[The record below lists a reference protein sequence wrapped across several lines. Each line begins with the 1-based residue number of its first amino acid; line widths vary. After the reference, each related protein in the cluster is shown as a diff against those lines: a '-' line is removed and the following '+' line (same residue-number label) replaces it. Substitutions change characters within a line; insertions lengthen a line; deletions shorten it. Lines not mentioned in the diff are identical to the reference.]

1 MTKTN
6 EKIHVL
12 ADESLGGIKREYVE
26 VDRKAKVGDLIVIT
40 ASDYEEREEIY
51 VAGHYGKV
59 VVEDDRF
66 AGEFRVDFNGVDNS
80 FVGDDGFWYVGRSA
94 NSEYRVL
101 EPTNIVHIDGERYE
115 MVDRKAEV
123 GEKVIHMDEGKS
135 EGRVTEVTDVG
146 VGMIDVIE
154 YEDSDGDITCG
165 FSHGCYRVIVP
176 AESSEEEPQP
186 SDPIDVIA
194 NLATRVAELERE
206 NKRIKE
212 DLGWNEMGP
221 GRIAELRN
229 ADSDIR
235 HDIATLEEKVEH
247 DHAENEEMHDHVYE
261 EMKRMKDEID
271 TLHKDNRRHG
281 EEIAQLDKG
290 VHTQSQRHLYH
301 QQEIERV
308 WERMDRIES
317 ETEALKYAAKETDG
331 KVAHLEADSDMRL
344 FTAEEDSPIDAP
356 LVFICRK
363 PGRFEVYQDGKRLRG
378 VMSVRINAK
387 VGEFATHE
395 IEYISGATEEE
406 RQ

>member
-26 VDRKAKVGDLIVIT
+26 VDRKSEVG
-40 ASDYEEREEIY
+40 ERII
-51 VAGHYGKV
+51 
-59 VVEDDRF
+59 VVEADCQ
-66 AGEFRVDFNGVDNS
+66 
-80 FVGDDGFWYVGRSA
+80 
-94 NSEYRVL
+94 SEYRNGDMSIVSRFVKDDSRFGYYAESILPNGQSIALYDREYNVL
-101 EPTNIVHIDGERYE
+101 EPTNVVHIDGERYE
-115 MVDRKAEV
+115 MVDRPPEIGGKVLRPSDGFFAEV
-123 GEKVIHMDEGKS
+123 VDFDVHYVHVPGA
-135 EGRVTEVTDVG
+135 RV
-146 VGMIDVIE
+146 
-154 YEDSDGDITCG
+154 YASDIC
-165 FSHGCYRVIVP
+165 VLVP

-235 HDIATLEEKVEH
+235 HDIAALEERV
-247 DHAENEEMHDHVYE
+247 DNDYE
-261 EMKRMKDEID
+261 EVDAWADSVNEKMSRLQDELD
-271 TLHKDNRRHG
+271 TLHKDSRRHG
-281 EEIAQLDKG
+281 EELARLDKG
-290 VHTQSQRHLYH
+290 VHAQSQRHLYR

-317 ETEALKYAAKETDG
+317 EMEALKYAAKETDG
-331 KVAHLEADSDMRL
+331 KVAHLEADM
-344 FTAEEDSPIDAP
+344 EESVPAAGGPFDAS
-356 LVFICRK
+356 LVFVQRK
-363 PGRFEVYQDGKRLRG
+363 KGDGFEVYQDGKRLRG
-378 VMSVRINAK
+378 IRRISIEAAA
-387 VGEFATHE
+387 GGFTAHT

>member
-26 VDRKAKVGDLIVIT
+26 VDRKAEVG
-40 ASDYEEREEIY
+40 ERII
-51 VAGHYGKV
+51 
-59 VVEDDRF
+59 VVEADCQ
-66 AGEFRVDFNGVDNS
+66 
-80 FVGDDGFWYVGRSA
+80 
-94 NSEYRVL
+94 SEYRNGDMAIVSRFVKDDSRFGYYAESILANGQSIALYDREYNVL
-101 EPTNIVHIDGERYE
+101 EPTNVVHIAGPDGTERYE
-115 MVDRKAEV
+115 MVDREAEV
-123 GEKVIHMDEGKS
+123 DEKIVIIAPDDGLSVDGDIGKIAT
-135 EGRVTEVTDVG
+135 VTEVFSEED
-146 VGMIDVIE
+146 IDASPMGWVKRSE
-154 YEDSDGDITCG
+154 YL
-165 FSHGCYRVIVP
+165 VLVP
-176 AESSEEEPQP
+176 VESSEEEPQP

-235 HDIATLEEKVEH
+235 HDIAALEEKVEH
-247 DHAENEEMHDHVYE
+247 DRAENVEMDDYVYE

-281 EEIAQLDKG
+281 EEL
-290 VHTQSQRHLYH
+290 
-301 QQEIERV
+301 
-308 WERMDRIES
+308 
-317 ETEALKYAAKETDG
+317 EALKYAAKETDG
-331 KVAHLEADSDMRL
+331 KVAHLEADIEKS
-344 FTAEEDSPIDAP
+344 FPATDAP

-363 PGRFEVYQDGKRLRG
+363 PGRFEVYQDGKKLHG

-395 IEYISGATEEE
+395 IEYISGTTKEE

>member
-26 VDRKAKVGDLIVIT
+26 VDRKAEKGEKIVIVNADVQSEDPYSNGDVFT
-40 ASDYEEREEIY
+40 IGESWSRGDGLTECGRLIFRRE
-51 VAGHYGKV
+51 H
-59 VVEDDRF
+59 
-66 AGEFRVDFNGVDNS
+66 
-80 FVGDDGFWYVGRSA
+80 
-94 NSEYRVL
+94 RVL
-101 EPTNIVHIDGERYE
+101 
-115 MVDRKAEV
+115 
-123 GEKVIHMDEGKS
+123 
-135 EGRVTEVTDVG
+135 
-146 VGMIDVIE
+146 
-154 YEDSDGDITCG
+154 
-165 FSHGCYRVIVP
+165 VP

-235 HDIATLEEKVEH
+235 HDIAALEERV
-247 DHAENEEMHDHVYE
+247 DNDYE
-261 EMKRMKDEID
+261 ESDAWAGSVNEKMSRLQDEID

-281 EEIAQLDKG
+281 EEL
-290 VHTQSQRHLYH
+290 
-301 QQEIERV
+301 
-308 WERMDRIES
+308 
-317 ETEALKYAAKETDG
+317 EALKYAAKETDG
-331 KVAHLEADSDMRL
+331 KVAHLEADI
-344 FTAEEDSPIDAP
+344 EESFPATDAP

-363 PGRFEVYQDGKRLRG
+363 PGRFEVYQDGKKLHG

-395 IEYISGATEEE
+395 IEYISGATKEE

>member
-12 ADESLGGIKREYVE
+12 ADESLGGINREYVE
-26 VDRKAKVGDLIVIT
+26 VDRNADVGDRVIADGT
-40 ASDYEEREEIY
+40 YREV
-51 VAGHYGKV
+51 VAISS
-59 VVEDDRF
+59 RC
-66 AGEFRVDFNGVDNS
+66 GVCLD
-80 FVGDDGFWYVGRSA
+80 GDESIGIPHS
-94 NSEYRVL
+94 YRVL

-115 MVDRKAEV
+115 MVDRKPEK
-123 GEKVIHMDEGKS
+123 GEKVICLDDTGGDLTIGGMYTIDEIIEEDGM
-135 EGRVTEVTDVG
+135 GYGFIDDVG
-146 VGMIDVIE
+146 EERAFWDE
-154 YEDSDGDITCG
+154 AK
-165 FSHGCYRVIVP
+165 YRVLVP

-235 HDIATLEEKVEH
+235 HDIATLEERV
-247 DHAENEEMHDHVYE
+247 DNDYE
-261 EMKRMKDEID
+261 EVDAWADSVNEKMSRLQDEID

-290 VHTQSQRHLYH
+290 VHTQSQRHLYR

-317 ETEALKYAAKETDG
+317 EMEALKYAAKETDG
-331 KVAHLEADSDMRL
+331 KMAHLEADSDMRM
-344 FTAEEDSPIDAP
+344 FTAEEVAA
-356 LVFICRK
+356 L
-363 PGRFEVYQDGKRLRG
+363 L
-378 VMSVRINAK
+378 NAMR
-387 VGEFATHE
+387 
-395 IEYISGATEEE
+395 E

>member
-26 VDRKAKVGDLIVIT
+26 VDRKAEVGDKIIAIEESLPYFCEGDCGEVKNVGCDDVSAKFESNYDN
-40 ASDYEEREEIY
+40 ASWFISHERY
-51 VAGHYGKV
+51 
-59 VVEDDRF
+59 
-66 AGEFRVDFNGVDNS
+66 N
-80 FVGDDGFWYVGRSA
+80 
-94 NSEYRVL
+94 VL
-101 EPTNIVHIDGERYE
+101 EPTNVVHIDGELYE
-115 MVDRKAEV
+115 MVDREAEV
-123 GEKVIHMDEGKS
+123 GEKIVIVDAILSFGTYHN
-135 EGRVTEVTDVG
+135 
-146 VGMIDVIE
+146 
-154 YEDSDGDITCG
+154 GDIFDVATKRSASARTACG
-165 FSHGCYRVIVP
+165 KCIYDEEYRVLVP

-235 HDIATLEEKVEH
+235 HDIATLEERVASNYEEYDLWS
-247 DHAENEEMHDHVYE
+247 DHAHEKMS
-261 EMKRMKDEID
+261 RLQDEID
-271 TLHKDNRRHG
+271 TLHKDNRMLG
-281 EEIAQLDKG
+281 EELARLDKG
-290 VHTQSQRHLYH
+290 VHAQSQRHLYR

-317 ETEALKYAAKETDG
+317 EMETLKYAAKETDG
-331 KVAHLEADSDMRL
+331 KVAHLESDSDTRL
-344 FTAEEDSPIDAP
+344 FTAEEVIA
-356 LVFICRK
+356 LLNEMR
-363 PGRFEVYQDGKRLRG
+363 
-378 VMSVRINAK
+378 
-387 VGEFATHE
+387 
-395 IEYISGATEEE
+395 E

>member
-26 VDRKAKVGDLIVIT
+26 VDRKAKVG
-40 ASDYEEREEIY
+40 EEIIAIEESLPY
-51 VAGHYGKV
+51 FCEGDYGKV
-59 VVEDDRF
+59 ISVWCDD
-66 AGEFRVDFNGVDNS
+66 V
-80 FVGDDGFWYVGRSA
+80 WA
-94 NSEYRVL
+94 NFESNYNNKPWFISHERYHVL
-101 EPTNIVHIDGERYE
+101 EPTNVVHIDGPDGTERYE
-115 MVDRKAEV
+115 MVDRPPEIGGKVLRPSDGFVAEV
-123 GEKVIHMDEGKS
+123 VDFDIHYVYVPGA
-135 EGRVTEVTDVG
+135 G
-146 VGMIDVIE
+146 VYAD
-154 YEDSDGDITCG
+154 DLLTL
-165 FSHGCYRVIVP
+165 VP
-176 AESSEEEPQP
+176 VESSEEEPQP

-229 ADSDIR
+229 GLREAKDFAEHVLEGVDQYEYETDTWAGEVND
-235 HDIATLEEKVEH
+235 HIARLQ
-247 DHAENEEMHDHVYE
+247 
-261 EMKRMKDEID
+261 DEID

-281 EEIAQLDKG
+281 EEL
-290 VHTQSQRHLYH
+290 
-301 QQEIERV
+301 
-308 WERMDRIES
+308 
-317 ETEALKYAAKETDG
+317 EALKYAAKETDG
-331 KVAHLEADSDMRL
+331 KVAHLEADI
-344 FTAEEDSPIDAP
+344 EESFPATDAP

-363 PGRFEVYQDGKRLRG
+363 PGRFEVYQDGKKLHG

-395 IEYISGATEEE
+395 IEYISGTTKEE

>member
-26 VDRKAKVGDLIVIT
+26 VDRKAIEGERIVI
-40 ASDYEEREEIY
+40 
-51 VAGHYGKV
+51 
-59 VVEDDRF
+59 VEADCQ
-66 AGEFRVDFNGVDNS
+66 
-80 FVGDDGFWYVGRSA
+80 
-94 NSEYRVL
+94 SEYRNGDMAFVSRFVKDDSRFGYYAESILVNGQLIALYDREYHVL

-115 MVDRKAEV
+115 MVDRTAEV
-123 GEKVIHMDEGKS
+123 GEKVIVTKSDDFPKGLIDTVEYCYDCSDYGSIDLVEGVDDLTYLDAK
-135 EGRVTEVTDVG
+135 
-146 VGMIDVIE
+146 
-154 YEDSDGDITCG
+154 YEE
-165 FSHGCYRVIVP
+165 YRVLVP
-176 AESSEEEPQP
+176 VESSEEEPQP

-235 HDIATLEEKVEH
+235 HDIAALEEKVEH
-247 DHAENEEMHDHVYE
+247 DRAENEEMGSYVYE

-281 EEIAQLDKG
+281 EEL
-290 VHTQSQRHLYH
+290 
-301 QQEIERV
+301 
-308 WERMDRIES
+308 
-317 ETEALKYAAKETDG
+317 EALKYAAKETDG
-331 KVAHLEADSDMRL
+331 KVAHLEADI
-344 FTAEEDSPIDAP
+344 EESFPATDAP

-363 PGRFEVYQDGKRLRG
+363 PGRFEVYQDGKKLHG

-395 IEYISGATEEE
+395 IEFISGATEEE